1 MRILIVCSG
10 NKSAGEFQFPLD
22 QPFIYEQTKSLEL
35 LDAEIELF
43 LIKGKG
49 ITGYLKNIKKL
60 RNVINNKNFDIVH
73 AHNGPSGF
81 IAVFQRTVP
90 VIITFHGSDI
100 NLRYLNVLSSIAS
113 LFSKWNIFV
122 SRKLYDKIYIKPSAK
137 YSIIP
142 CGINLNI
149 FYPID
154 KTLARNKLGLSETGK
169 YILFGAAFNNPI
181 KNYSLAKKAL
191 ALVNSN
197 IEVLELRNKSR
208 EEVWYL
214 LNACDVLLLTSKS
227 EGSPQVIKEAMACN
241 CPVIATN
248 VGTVE
253 EIIGEAI
260 NCYITDFNPKNIAE
274 KLITILTT
282 GGRADGQVRVK
293 EYDNLLIANQILKV
307 YHTLVPQVP
316 YQICSKTIIDT
327 SVPGVIFDEE
337 GVSNYCKIFDNLAEA
352 YPREDSGMK
361 EWLQIVRGI
370 KGISKRRKY
379 NCIIGV
385 SGGTDS
391 SYLMHIAKEYE
402 LNPLVVNLDNGW
414 NSEIS
419 YSNILKLTK
428 RLNFDLETYVIDYEE
443 IKDLLLCYMK
453 ASLPWIDNPTDI
465 AIQSVLYKIAG
476 KEKIRYIL
484 VGNDFRTEGKQPTE
498 WTYSDVRQ
506 LLYLHR
512 KYGKTKLKSF
522 PMLNVWHLYYLSL
535 VKGIKMISVYHY
547 IDYQK
552 KMAQDFLKSEYNW
565 QYYGEHHHENIFTK
579 FAIAQWLPKKFNIDK
594 RIITYS
600 AQIMSEEI
608 SRDEALERIKK
619 EPYTEDEME
628 RDKEYVIKKL
638 GLTRHELDGIWNRP
652 NKSFLDYPSYYPIIR
667 RFVRFAMPLATGL
680 LKVKPKIFFEMEV
693 RNNTIINV

>member
-1 MRILIVCSG
+1 MKILIVCSG
-10 NKSAGEFQFPLD
+10 NKTSEDFDFELH
-22 QPFIYEQTKSLEL
+22 QPFIYEQIKSLES
-35 LDAEIELF
+35 LDIKIELF

-49 ITGYLKNIKKL
+49 VFGYLKNIKRL
-60 RNVINNKNFDIVH
+60 RTVINSKNVDIVH

-81 IAVFQRTVP
+81 IAIFQRSVP

-100 NLRYLNVLSSIAS
+100 NLRYLNVLSSIAC

-122 SRKLYDKIYIKPSAK
+122 SQKLYDKIYIKPSAK
-137 YSIIP
+137 FSIIP
-142 CGINLNI
+142 CGINMDV

-154 KTLARNKLGLSETGK
+154 KTIARNKLGLSTTGK

-181 KNYSLAKKAL
+181 KNYALTKKAL
-191 ALVNSN
+191 ELSDINSEV
-197 IEVLELRNKSR
+197 IELKNKSR
-208 EEVWYL
+208 EEVCYF

-241 CPVIATN
+241 CPIIATN
-248 VGTVE
+248 VGTVK
-253 EIIGEAI
+253 EIIGEI
-260 NCYITDFNPKNIAE
+260 NNCYVTDFNPKNIAE
-274 KLITILTT
+274 KILMILKT
-282 GGRADGQVRVK
+282 GGRANGQAHIK

-327 SVPGVIFDEE
+327 SVPGVIFDEQ

-352 YPREDSGMK
+352 YPRGDPGMK
-361 EWLQIVRGI
+361 DWLQIVMEI
-370 KGISKRRKY
+370 KSTSKRRKY

-391 SYLMHIAKEYE
+391 SYLMHIAKEYD

-419 YSNILKLTK
+419 YSNILKITK
-428 RLNFDLETYVIDYEE
+428 KLNFDLETYVIDYEE
-443 IKDLLLCYMK
+443 IKDLLVCYMK

-465 AIQSVLYKIAG
+465 AIQSVLYKIAS

-498 WTYSDVRQ
+498 WTYSDVHQ

-547 IDYQK
+547 IHYQK
-552 KMAQDFLKSEYNW
+552 KIAQDFLKSEYNW

-579 FAIAQWLPKKFNIDK
+579 FAIAHWLPKKFNIDK

-600 AQIMSEEI
+600 AQIMSGEI

-619 EPYTEDEME
+619 EPYTGDEME

-638 GLTRHELDGIWNRP
+638 GLTRHEFDEIWNRP
-652 NKSFLDYPSYYPIIR
+652 NKSFLDYPSFYPTIR

-693 RNNTIINV
+693 RNNRIKNV

>member
-10 NKSAGEFQFPLD
+10 NKSTGEFQFELD

-35 LDAEIELF
+35 LDVEIELF

-49 ITGYLKNIKKL
+49 ILGYLKNIKKL
-60 RNVINNKNFDIVH
+60 RNVLNSKNFDIIH

-81 IAVFQRTVP
+81 IATFQRRVP

-100 NLRYLNVLSSIAS
+100 NLRYLNVISSFAV

-122 SRKLYDKIYIKPSAK
+122 SQKLYDKIYLKTSAR

-142 CGINLNI
+142 CGINMDV
-149 FYPID
+149 FSPFD
-154 KTLARNKLGLSETGK
+154 KTIARNKLGLSTTGK

-181 KNYSLAKKAL
+181 KNYALTKKAL
-191 ALVNSN
+191 ELSGVNSEV
-197 IEVLELRNKSR
+197 IELKNKSR
-208 EEVWYL
+208 EEVCYL

-241 CPVIATN
+241 CPIIATN
-248 VGTVE
+248 VGTVK
-253 EIIGEAI
+253 EIIGEAR

-282 GGRADGQVRVK
+282 GGRADGQANIK

-453 ASLPWIDNPTDI
+453 ASLPWIDNPTDL
-465 AIQSVLYKIAG
+465 AIQSILYKIAY
-476 KEKIRYIL
+476 KEHVKYIL
-484 VGNDFRTEGKQPTE
+484 LGNDFRSEGKQPTE
-498 WTYSDVRQ
+498 WTYSDNWQ
-506 LLYLHR
+506 LKFLH
-512 KYGKTKLKSF
+512 KKFGKTKLKTY
-522 PMLNVWHLYYLSL
+522 PLLGLIELNYLSFI
-535 VKGIKMISVYHY
+535 KGIKMISVYHY
-547 IDYQK
+547 ISYQK
-552 KMAQDFLKSEYNW
+552 SGAQKFLNEKYDWN
-565 QYYGEHHHENIFTK
+565 YYGEHHHENLFTK
-579 FAIAQWLPKKFNIDK
+579 FAIAYWLPKKFNIDK

-600 AQIMSEEI
+600 AQILSGEI
-608 SRDEALERIKK
+608 SRDEALKKIREQPFKETDIK
-619 EPYTEDEME
+619 
-628 RDKEYVIKKL
+628 RDIDYVIKKL
-638 GLTRHELDGIWNRP
+638 GLTDTEFREIWNKP
-652 NKSFLDYPSYYPIIR
+652 NRTFLNYPSYYPLIKNLIKI
-667 RFVRFAMPLATGL
+667 VRPWATSV

-693 RNNTIINV
+693 RN

>member
-10 NKSAGEFQFPLD
+10 NKTTGEFQFVLD

-35 LDAEIELF
+35 LNIEIELF

-49 ITGYLKNIKKL
+49 ILGYLKNIKRL
-60 RNVINNKNFDIVH
+60 REAIKSKNFDIVH

-81 IAVFQRTVP
+81 IAIFQRIVP

-100 NLRYLNVLSSIAS
+100 NLRYLNIISSFTR

-122 SRKLYDKIYIKPSAK
+122 SQKMYDKIYIKPSAK

-142 CGINLNI
+142 CGINLNV

-154 KTLARNKLGLSETGK
+154 KNMARNELGLSLTGK
-169 YILFGAAFNNPI
+169 YILFGAAFNNHI
-181 KNYSLAKKAL
+181 KNYSLAKKAVE
-191 ALVNSN
+191 LVAVNYEV
-197 IEVLELRNKSR
+197 IELKNKSR

-241 CPVIATN
+241 CPIITTN
-248 VGTVE
+248 VGTVK
-253 EIIGEAI
+253 EIIGETR
-260 NCYITDFNPKNIAE
+260 NCYVTDFNAKSIAE
-274 KLITILTT
+274 KLLAILAT
-282 GGRADGQVRVK
+282 GERANGQEYIK
-293 EYDNLLIANQILKV
+293 KYDNSLIASQIVKV
-307 YHTLVPQVP
+307 YHTLVPKVT

-327 SVPGVIFDEE
+327 SVPGVKFDAE
-337 GVSNYCKIFDNLAEA
+337 GVSNYCTIFDNLAKA
-352 YPREDSGMK
+352 YPRGESGLN
-361 EWLQIVRGI
+361 EWLQIVGEI
-370 KGISKRRKY
+370 KSTSKKRKY

-428 RLNFDLETYVIDYEE
+428 ILDFDLETYVIDYEE

-453 ASLPWIDNPTDI
+453 ASLPWIDNPTDL
-465 AIQSVLYKIAG
+465 AIQSILYKIAK
-476 KEKIRYIL
+476 KERVKYIL
-484 VGNDFRTEGKQPTE
+484 LGNDFRSEGKQPTE
-498 WTYSDVRQ
+498 WTYSDNRQ
-506 LLYLHR
+506 LKNLHKR
-512 KYGKTKLKSF
+512 FGKTKLKTYPLLGLLELNFLSF
-522 PMLNVWHLYYLSL
+522 I
-535 VKGIKMISVYHY
+535 KGIKMISVYHY
-547 IDYQK
+547 ISYQK
-552 KMAQDFLKSEYNW
+552 SSAQKFLNEKYDW
-565 QYYGEHHHENIFTK
+565 HYYGEHHHENLFTK
-579 FAIAQWLPKKFNIDK
+579 FAIAYWLPKKFNIDK

-600 AQIMSEEI
+600 AQILSGDI
-608 SRDEALERIKK
+608 SRDEALKKIREQPFKETDIK
-619 EPYTEDEME
+619 
-628 RDKEYVIKKL
+628 RDIEYVIKKL
-638 GLTRHELDGIWNRP
+638 GLTETQFNEIWNNP
-652 NKSFLDYPSYYPIIR
+652 NRTYLDYPSYYPLIKRLIKI
-667 RFVRFAMPLATGL
+667 VRPWATSV

-693 RNNTIINV
+693 RN

>member
-10 NKSAGEFQFPLD
+10 NKSTGEFQFELD

-35 LDAEIELF
+35 LDVEIELF

-49 ITGYLKNIKKL
+49 ILGYLKNIKKL
-60 RNVINNKNFDIVH
+60 RNVLNSKNFDIIH

-81 IAVFQRTVP
+81 IAIFQRRVP

-100 NLRYLNVLSSIAS
+100 NLRYLNVISSFAV

-122 SRKLYDKIYIKPSAK
+122 SQKLYDKIYLKTSAR

-142 CGINLNI
+142 CGINMDV
-149 FYPID
+149 FSPFD
-154 KTLARNKLGLSETGK
+154 KTIARNKLGLSTTGK

-181 KNYSLAKKAL
+181 KNYALTKKAL
-191 ALVNSN
+191 ELSGVNSEV
-197 IEVLELRNKSR
+197 IELKNKSR
-208 EEVWYL
+208 EEVCYL

-241 CPVIATN
+241 CPIIATN
-248 VGTVE
+248 VGTVK
-253 EIIGEAI
+253 EIIGEAR

-282 GGRADGQVRVK
+282 GGRADGQANIK

-414 NSEIS
+414 N
-419 YSNILKLTK
+419 
-428 RLNFDLETYVIDYEE
+428 
-443 IKDLLLCYMK
+443 
-453 ASLPWIDNPTDI
+453 
-465 AIQSVLYKIAG
+465 
-476 KEKIRYIL
+476 
-484 VGNDFRTEGKQPTE
+484 
-498 WTYSDVRQ
+498 
-506 LLYLHR
+506 
-512 KYGKTKLKSF
+512 
-522 PMLNVWHLYYLSL
+522 LSL
-535 VKGIKMISVYHY
+535 QKG
-547 IDYQK
+547 
-552 KMAQDFLKSEYNW
+552 
-565 QYYGEHHHENIFTK
+565 
-579 FAIAQWLPKKFNIDK
+579 
-594 RIITYS
+594 
-600 AQIMSEEI
+600 
-608 SRDEALERIKK
+608 
-619 EPYTEDEME
+619 
-628 RDKEYVIKKL
+628 
-638 GLTRHELDGIWNRP
+638 
-652 NKSFLDYPSYYPIIR
+652 
-667 RFVRFAMPLATGL
+667 
-680 LKVKPKIFFEMEV
+680 
-693 RNNTIINV
+693 

>member
-10 NKSAGEFQFPLD
+10 NKSAGEFQFALD

-35 LDAEIELF
+35 LEVEIELF

-49 ITGYLKNIKKL
+49 ILGYLKNIKKL
-60 RNVINNKNFDIVH
+60 RNVINNKNFDIIH

-81 IAVFQRTVP
+81 IAIFQRTVP

-100 NLRYLNVLSSIAS
+100 NLRYLNILSSFAT

-122 SRKLYDKIYIKPSAK
+122 SQKLYDKIYIKPAAR

-154 KTLARNKLGLSETGK
+154 KTLARNKLGLSSTGK
-169 YILFGAAFNNPI
+169 YVLFGAAYNNPI
-181 KNYSLAKKAL
+181 KNYPLTKKAL
-191 ALVNSN
+191 ELAGVNSEI
-197 IEVLELRNKSR
+197 IELKNKSR
-208 EEVWYL
+208 EEVCYL

-241 CPVIATN
+241 CPIIATN
-248 VGTVE
+248 VGTVK
-253 EIIGEAI
+253 EIIGEAR

-274 KLITILTT
+274 KLISILTT

-327 SVPGVIFDEE
+327 SVPGVRFDEE

-352 YPREDSGMK
+352 YPRGDPGMK
-361 EWLQIVRGI
+361 EWLQIVREI
-370 KGISKRRKY
+370 KSTSKRRKY

-391 SYLMHIAKEYE
+391 SYLMHVAKEFD

-414 NSEIS
+414 NSETS

-428 RLNFDLETYVIDYEE
+428 KLEFDLETYVIDYEE

-453 ASLPWIDNPTDI
+453 ASLPWIDNPTDL
-465 AIQSVLYKIAG
+465 AIQSILYKIAN
-476 KEKIRYIL
+476 KEHVKYIL
-484 VGNDFRTEGKQPTE
+484 LGNDFRSEGKQPTE
-498 WTYSDVRQ
+498 WTYSDNRQ
-506 LLYLHR
+506 LKFLH
-512 KYGKTKLKSF
+512 KKFGKTKLKTY
-522 PMLNVWHLYYLSL
+522 PLLGLIELNYLSFI
-535 VKGIKMISVYHY
+535 KGIKMISVYHY
-547 IDYQK
+547 ISYQK
-552 KMAQDFLKSEYNW
+552 SGAQKFLNEKYDWN
-565 QYYGEHHHENIFTK
+565 YYGEHHHENLFTK
-579 FAIAQWLPKKFNIDK
+579 FAIAYWLPKKFNIDK

-600 AQIMSEEI
+600 AQILSGEI
-608 SRDEALERIKK
+608 SRDEALKK
-619 EPYTEDEME
+619 ISEQPFKETDVK
-628 RDKEYVIKKL
+628 RDIEYVIKKL
-638 GLTRHELDGIWNRP
+638 GLTDTEFREILNKPNRT
-652 NKSFLDYPSYYPIIR
+652 FLEYPSYYPVIKNLIKI
-667 RFVRFAMPLATGL
+667 VRPWATSV

-693 RNNTIINV
+693 RN

>member
-1 MRILIVCSG
+1 MDVFS
-10 NKSAGEFQFPLD
+10 
-22 QPFIYEQTKSLEL
+22 PF
-35 LDAEIELF
+35 
-43 LIKGKG
+43 
-49 ITGYLKNIKKL
+49 
-60 RNVINNKNFDIVH
+60 
-73 AHNGPSGF
+73 
-81 IAVFQRTVP
+81 
-90 VIITFHGSDI
+90 
-100 NLRYLNVLSSIAS
+100 
-113 LFSKWNIFV
+113 
-122 SRKLYDKIYIKPSAK
+122 
-137 YSIIP
+137 
-142 CGINLNI
+142 
-149 FYPID
+149 D
-154 KTLARNKLGLSETGK
+154 KTIARNKLGLSTTGK

-181 KNYSLAKKAL
+181 KNYALTKKAL
-191 ALVNSN
+191 ELSGVNSEV
-197 IEVLELRNKSR
+197 IELKNKSR
-208 EEVWYL
+208 EEVCYL

-241 CPVIATN
+241 CPIIATN
-248 VGTVE
+248 VGTVK
-253 EIIGEAI
+253 EIIGEAR

-282 GGRADGQVRVK
+282 GGRADGQANIK

-453 ASLPWIDNPTDI
+453 ASLPWIDNPTDL
-465 AIQSVLYKIAG
+465 AIQSILYKIAY
-476 KEKIRYIL
+476 KEHVKYIL
-484 VGNDFRTEGKQPTE
+484 LGNDFRSEGKQPTE
-498 WTYSDVRQ
+498 WTYSDNWQ
-506 LLYLHR
+506 LKFLH
-512 KYGKTKLKSF
+512 KKFGKTKLKTY
-522 PMLNVWHLYYLSL
+522 PLLGLIELNYLSFI
-535 VKGIKMISVYHY
+535 KGIKMISVYHY
-547 IDYQK
+547 ISYQK
-552 KMAQDFLKSEYNW
+552 SGAQKFLNEKYDWN
-565 QYYGEHHHENIFTK
+565 YYGEHHHENLFTK
-579 FAIAQWLPKKFNIDK
+579 FAIAYWLPKKFNIDK

-600 AQIMSEEI
+600 AQILSGEI
-608 SRDEALERIKK
+608 SRDEALKKIREQPFKETDIK
-619 EPYTEDEME
+619 
-628 RDKEYVIKKL
+628 RDIDYVIKKL
-638 GLTRHELDGIWNRP
+638 GLTDTEFREIWNKP
-652 NKSFLDYPSYYPIIR
+652 NRTFLNYPSYYPLIKNLIKI
-667 RFVRFAMPLATGL
+667 VRPWATSV

-693 RNNTIINV
+693 RN

>member
-241 CPVIATN
+241 CPIIATN
-248 VGTVE
+248 VGTVK
-253 EIIGEAI
+253 EIIGEAR

-282 GGRADGQVRVK
+282 GGRADGQANIK

-453 ASLPWIDNPTDI
+453 ASLPWIDNPTDL
-465 AIQSVLYKIAG
+465 AIQSILYKIAY
-476 KEKIRYIL
+476 KEHVKYIL
-484 VGNDFRTEGKQPTE
+484 LGNDFRSEGKQPTE
-498 WTYSDVRQ
+498 WTYSDNWQ
-506 LLYLHR
+506 LKFLH
-512 KYGKTKLKSF
+512 KKFGKTKLKTY
-522 PMLNVWHLYYLSL
+522 PLLGLIELNYLSFI
-535 VKGIKMISVYHY
+535 KGIKMISVYHY
-547 IDYQK
+547 ISYQK
-552 KMAQDFLKSEYNW
+552 SGAQKFLNEKYDWN
-565 QYYGEHHHENIFTK
+565 YYGEHHHENLFTK
-579 FAIAQWLPKKFNIDK
+579 FAIAYWLPKKFNIDK

-600 AQIMSEEI
+600 AQILSGEI
-608 SRDEALERIKK
+608 SRDEALKKIREQPFKETDIK
-619 EPYTEDEME
+619 
-628 RDKEYVIKKL
+628 RDIDYVIKKL
-638 GLTRHELDGIWNRP
+638 GLTDTEFREIWNKP
-652 NKSFLDYPSYYPIIR
+652 NRTFLNYPSYYPLIKNLIKI
-667 RFVRFAMPLATGL
+667 VRPWATSV

-693 RNNTIINV
+693 RN